1 MRRVKAFWTT
11 DGSEKLADDINQWI
25 MSNAN
30 VNPINV
36 SFSRT
41 DNKYGALVLF
51 EIEEPPKNI

>member
-1 MRRVKAFWTT
+1 MVKAFWNT
-11 DGSEKLADDINQWI
+11 DGSEKLADDINDWL

-41 DNKYGALVLF
+41 GDRYGALVLF